1 MRHGI
6 REKEDGTGTVTI
18 STREYPDRIEVAV
31 EDDGNGFDTKILED
45 DDDQHIGIRNVRY
58 RLEHMAG
65 GSLTINSVVGK
76 GTSAVISIPKE
87 KIHYRIGRIKI

>member
-18 STREYPDRIEVAV
+18 STREYSDRIEVAV
-31 EDDGNGFDTKILED
+31 EDDGNGFDTKIHED
-45 DDDQHIGIRNVRY
+45 DDDQHIGIRNV
-58 RLEHMAG
+58 AG

-87 KIHYRIGRIKI
+87 KNTLQNRPDKDIK